1 MATVVHR
8 KHKQGSG
15 HDEYHE
21 VDLGREHETPEKG
34 RKGSKRFEGKM
45 FSLIAGVVVF
55 VYYIYFGALRYTLR
69 GKSAPL
75 NMSQE
80 NSESLFNRF
89 YMTIGWEG
97 VYDIFWM
104 CNLAL
109 LIGSLGMILDR
120 AVLIG
125 TNHI

>member
-8 KHKQGSG
+8 KKPGSG

-21 VDLGREHETPEKG
+21 VDLGKEHETPEKG

-69 GKSAPL
+69 GKQIR
-75 NMSQE
+75 N
-80 NSESLFNRF
+80 NNVTRKF
-89 YMTIGWEG
+89 
-97 VYDIFWM
+97 
-104 CNLAL
+104 
-109 LIGSLGMILDR
+109 
-120 AVLIG
+120 
-125 TNHI
+125 